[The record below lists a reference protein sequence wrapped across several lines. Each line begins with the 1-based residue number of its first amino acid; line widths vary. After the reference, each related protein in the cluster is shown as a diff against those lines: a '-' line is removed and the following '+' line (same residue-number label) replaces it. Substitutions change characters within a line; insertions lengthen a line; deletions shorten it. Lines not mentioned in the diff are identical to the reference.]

1 MRMSINQENQT
12 KKISLLDLKYN
23 KLRKKIGDVEIY
35 NPDKELKAEIEQEL
49 MKRITE
55 QMKSGEIKADIGMG
69 EIITIYLPMLTNIE
83 YELTD
88 ALMVQE
94 IISNPSPLLEKV
106 VEEVSEVLSDLF
118 EKAANKLIKVA
129 KSTNDI
135 LNNKDLS
142 DEEKTEILKH
152 MQVIEDTIDDDEI
165 LVNEYELD

>member
-1 MRMSINQENQT
+1 MSENQT

-23 KLRKKIGDVEIY
+23 KLRKKIGEVEIY
-35 NPDKELKAEIEQEL
+35 NPNKELKAEIEKEL
-49 MKRITE
+49 MARITE
-55 QMKSGEIKADIGMG
+55 QMKSGEIRADIGMG
-69 EIITIYLPMLTNIE
+69 EIITTYLPMLTNID

-88 ALMVQE
+88 VLMIQE
-94 IISNPSPLLEKV
+94 IISDPSPLLEKV
-106 VEEVSEVLSDLF
+106 IEEVSEVLSDLF

-152 MQVIEDTIDDDEI
+152 MQIIEDTIDDDEI
-165 LVNEYELD
+165 LVDEYELDL

>member
-1 MRMSINQENQT
+1 MSENQA

>member
-1 MRMSINQENQT
+1 M
-12 KKISLLDLKYN
+12 
-23 KLRKKIGDVEIY
+23 EIY

>member
-1 MRMSINQENQT
+1 MSENQA

-49 MKRITE
+49 MRRITE

-69 EIITIYLPMLTNIE
+69 EIVTTYLPMLTNIE

>member
-1 MRMSINQENQT
+1 MSINQENQT

>member
-1 MRMSINQENQT
+1 MSINQENQT

-152 MQVIEDTIDDDEI
+152 MQVIEDTVDDDEV

>member
-1 MRMSINQENQT
+1 MSINQENQA

>member
-1 MRMSINQENQT
+1 MSINQENQT
-12 KKISLLDLKYN
+12 KKISLLDLRYK

-69 EIITIYLPMLTNIE
+69 EIITIYLPMLTNID

-88 ALMVQE
+88 VLMIQE
-94 IISNPSPLLEKV
+94 IISDPSPLLEKV

>member
-1 MRMSINQENQT
+1 MSENQT
-12 KKISLLDLKYN
+12 KKISLLDLRYN
-23 KLRKKIGDVEIY
+23 KLRKKIGEVEIY
-35 NPDKELKAEIEQEL
+35 NPNKELKAEIEKEL
-49 MKRITE
+49 MARITE
-55 QMKSGEIKADIGMG
+55 QMKSGEIRADIGMG
-69 EIITIYLPMLTNIE
+69 EIITTYLPMLTNIE

-152 MQVIEDTIDDDEI
+152 MQIIEDTIDDDEI
-165 LVNEYELD
+165 LVDEYELD

>member
-1 MRMSINQENQT
+1 MSENQT
-12 KKISLLDLKYN
+12 KKISLLDLRYN
-23 KLRKKIGDVEIY
+23 KLRKKIGEVEIY
-35 NPDKELKAEIEQEL
+35 NPNKEIKAEIEKEL
-49 MKRITE
+49 MARITE
-55 QMKSGEIKADIGMG
+55 QMKSGEIRADIGMG
-69 EIITIYLPMLTNIE
+69 EIITTYLPMLTNID

-88 ALMVQE
+88 VLMIQQ
-94 IISNPSPLLEKV
+94 IISDPSPLLEKV
-106 VEEVSEVLSDLF
+106 IEEVSEVLSDLF

-152 MQVIEDTIDDDEI
+152 MQIIEDTIDDDEI

>member
-1 MRMSINQENQT
+1 MSENQA

-69 EIITIYLPMLTNIE
+69 EIVTTYLPMLTNIE

>member
-1 MRMSINQENQT
+1 MSINQENQT
-12 KKISLLDLKYN
+12 KKISLLDLRYK
-23 KLRKKIGDVEIY
+23 KLRKKIGEVEIY
-35 NPDKELKAEIEQEL
+35 NPNKELKAEIEKEL
-49 MKRITE
+49 MARITE
-55 QMKSGEIKADIGMG
+55 QMKSGEIRADIGMG
-69 EIITIYLPMLTNIE
+69 EIITTYLPMLTNIE

-152 MQVIEDTIDDDEI
+152 MQIIEDTIDDDEI
-165 LVNEYELD
+165 LVDEYELD

>member
-1 MRMSINQENQT
+1 MSINQENQT

-49 MKRITE
+49 MRRITE

-69 EIITIYLPMLTNIE
+69 EIVTTYLPMLTNIE

>member
-1 MRMSINQENQT
+1 MSENQA

-35 NPDKELKAEIEQEL
+35 NPGKELKAEIEQEL
-49 MKRITE
+49 MRRITE

-69 EIITIYLPMLTNIE
+69 EIVTTYLPMLTNIE